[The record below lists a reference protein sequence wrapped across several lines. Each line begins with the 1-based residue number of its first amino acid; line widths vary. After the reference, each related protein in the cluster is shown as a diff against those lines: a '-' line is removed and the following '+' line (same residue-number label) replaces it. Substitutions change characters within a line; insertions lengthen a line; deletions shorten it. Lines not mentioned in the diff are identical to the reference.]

1 MLIQIGKKAVIGME
15 KILENNDLF
24 VRLHNGEKVVCPACG
39 KGTIQPM
46 SDIPIDREFCFECD
60 ECKSHFRYDP
70 VNVIVE

>member
-1 MLIQIGKKAVIGME
+1 ME

-46 SDIPIDREFCFECD
+46 SDILIDREFCFECD